1 MHPVE
6 HHEPRLL
13 AIDDSELIHR
23 LLKARLKHERI
34 EIHSACSGP
43 RGLEI
48 AHTLKPDVILLDIEM
63 PEMNGFEVLRQLR
76 SEPDLNDVPVIFL
89 SSQCSTADKVRA
101 LDLGAHD
108 FVAKPFD
115 LAELKARVRS
125 ALRVRQLIVM
135 LAQRAQ
141 IDGLTGLWNHA
152 YFNERLEEEIAAV
165 GRHGTPLSLVIC
177 DLDRFKSVN
186 DTFGHPVGDHV
197 LEVFSQLLADGRVND
212 IPCRYGGEEFTLILP
227 QTTIEEAG
235 QVAERIR
242 DKARSLRWDE
252 HPQLTITASFGVTDL
267 FRAGELTVKAM
278 IAAADEALYAAKQ
291 DGRDRVRLVEPK
303 GPPMKLTA

>member
-1 MHPVE
+1 MHLIKQ
-6 HHEPRLL
+6 HEPRLL

-34 EIHSACSGP
+34 EIHSACSGS

-48 AHTLKPDVILLDIEM
+48 ARTLRPDVILLDIEM
-63 PEMNGFEVLRQLR
+63 PGMDGFEVLRQLR

-89 SSQCSTADKVRA
+89 SSQSSTTDKVRA

-125 ALRVRQLIVM
+125 ALRVRQLILM

-141 IDGLTGLWNHA
+141 VDGLTGLWNHT
-152 YFNERLEEEIAAV
+152 YFRQRLEEEIAAAA
-165 GRHGTPLSLVIC
+165 RHSTPLSLIIC

-186 DTFGHPVGDHV
+186 DTLGHPFGDHV
-197 LEVFSQLLADGRVND
+197 LEVFSQLLADGRIND
-212 IPCRYGGEEFTLILP
+212 IPCRYGGEEFALILP
-227 QTTIEEAG
+227 RTTIDEAE

-242 DKARSLRWDE
+242 EKTRSLQWGE
-252 HPQLTITASFGVTDL
+252 HPELRITASFGATDL
-267 FRAGELTVKAM
+267 FRAGEQTVKAM
-278 IAAADEALYAAKQ
+278 IATADEALYAAKQ
-291 DGRDRVRLVEPK
+291 DGRDRVRLAEPK
-303 GPPMKLTA
+303 GPPMKLIA